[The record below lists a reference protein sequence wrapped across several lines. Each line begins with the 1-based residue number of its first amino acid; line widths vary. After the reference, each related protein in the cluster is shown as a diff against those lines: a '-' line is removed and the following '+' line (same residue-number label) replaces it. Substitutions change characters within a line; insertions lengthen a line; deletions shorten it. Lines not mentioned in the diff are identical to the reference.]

1 MIEAIASVAIT
12 LIVFAIGYG
21 RIIEKN
27 EASKTSFN
35 EYKASVEKE
44 IYSLKKEMTIVTD
57 LRLDIGDIK
66 KDIHYIKET
75 IKKSSRQNN
84 E

>member
-1 MIEAIASVAIT
+1 MIEAIASGAIT

-21 RIIEKN
+21 RLIEKN
-27 EASKTSFN
+27 ETAKNSFN

-44 IYSLKKEMTIVTD
+44 IDSLKKEMTIVTD